1 MIRED
6 TVFIRSELFHVTDDG
21 IQILSISNPRNK
33 DDKLNT
39 IYKAIKDSIRKYTES
54 KYLEVSRYSP
64 NGLGKVLN
72 RDHLL
77 LDVNDATS
85 DVYTILK
92 SSFFAGSNPESAEGA
107 SGSNFQFDG
116 ITFEDNVHLLIYLY
130 DIILKKYKFLKQLK
144 NVDLIIDSLINPK
157 GEGKVDYRIPN
168 SYILAVMAY
177 NNRIGRLKL
186 FDGFNWDV
194 LVIPSL
200 KELRD
205 NTIKIEDYKGQ
216 L

>member
-1 MIRED
+1 M
-6 TVFIRSELFHVTDDG
+6 
-21 IQILSISNPRNK
+21 N
-33 DDKLNT
+33 
-39 IYKAIKDSIRKYTES
+39 DS
-54 KYLEVSRYSP
+54 
-64 NGLGKVLN
+64 
-72 RDHLL
+72 
-77 LDVNDATS
+77 TS

-130 DIILKKYKFLKQLK
+130 DIILKKYKFIKQLK

-168 SYILAVMAY
+168 SYILAVMTY

-186 FDGFNWDV
+186 FNGFNWEV